1 MTELVLVEGVSDVQ
15 LISHYLQN
23 VYGWQYE
30 TENVLGITPLDNNE
44 HIESLSKDGNQLIL
58 CGVGG
63 NGKFAYFVERH
74 LVNNIIIEKDI
85 SSVMVVT
92 DRDDASDGKVARSI
106 NRPLEK
112 ISVRSGQWLNNEIED
127 LFGQPKS
134 ISTYLLIIPS
144 TERGALERVIIN
156 ALNDIPEETDL
167 IQEVMQ
173 FIDSLKAELATDL
186 NQSNNADKATVGT
199 YFSVRYPKKAM
210 RSFGVF
216 ISKIDWSKSNS
227 LNQLFFPFTFLGIEK
242 PTEAVE
248 PETAACEN
256 S

>member
-1 MTELVLVEGVSDVQ
+1 M
-15 LISHYLQN
+15 QN
-23 VYGWQYE
+23 VYGWQHE

-112 ISVRSGQWLNNEIED
+112 ISVRSGQWLNR
-127 LFGQPKS
+127 LPW
-134 ISTYLLIIPS
+134 
-144 TERGALERVIIN
+144 R
-156 ALNDIPEETDL
+156 
-167 IQEVMQ
+167 
-173 FIDSLKAELATDL
+173 ELAL
-186 NQSNNADKATVGT
+186 PS
-199 YFSVRYPKKAM
+199 
-210 RSFGVF
+210 
-216 ISKIDWSKSNS
+216 
-227 LNQLFFPFTFLGIEK
+227 
-242 PTEAVE
+242 
-248 PETAACEN
+248 
-256 S
+256 